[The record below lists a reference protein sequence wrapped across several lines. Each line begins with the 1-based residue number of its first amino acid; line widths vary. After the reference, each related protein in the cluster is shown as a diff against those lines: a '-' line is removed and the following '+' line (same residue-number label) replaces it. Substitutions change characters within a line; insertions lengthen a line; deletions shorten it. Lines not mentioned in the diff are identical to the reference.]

1 MQIHGDI
8 TAHLVIHKKGVK
20 MKKIEYGY
28 IATYHGKPVFCFPPN
43 WIIGAD
49 WGALGA
55 ETCYSECLA
64 KQKYGE
70 EIIIYTTFDVY
81 SDLLQVLITK
91 VDEPKPVYECV
102 IELNSHSAP
111 SHEAFDWIVD
121 QWKKEEFEL
130 LRPKKPPLGKLR
142 PVPTCPKCGGTVDL
156 ETFFHN

>member
-1 MQIHGDI
+1 MN
-8 TAHLVIHKKGVK
+8 
-20 MKKIEYGY
+20 KIEYGY
-28 IATYHGKPVFCFPPN
+28 IKTYRGKPVFCFPPN

-55 ETCYSECLA
+55 ETCYSERLT
-64 KQKYGE
+64 KKKYGE
-70 EIIIYTTFDVY
+70 EIVIYIDY
-81 SDLLQVLITK
+81 DICESLLQVLIAKTN
-91 VDEPKPVYECV
+91 EPNPVYSCF
-102 IELNSHSAP
+102 IELNSHSAYP

-156 ETFFHN
+156 ETLTCKFCNQEFYFEEE